1 MARNSRGWARGAGF
15 PVFAVVIVKRNRN
28 VCYSGSLPEIGD
40 ILKLNKRATNKGTI
54 CKSADRV

>member
-15 PVFAVVIVKRNRN
+15 PVFAMVMVKRNRN

-40 ILKLNKRATNKGTI
+40 TLKANKGATNKGTI
-54 CKSADRV
+54 CKSVGRV